1 MGRIR
6 VAVLACLAL
15 VLLAV
20 VPAADAQSPEPR
32 VVGGHTTTIEQY
44 PWQAALVISPDEFPS
59 GFDAHERQFCGGSL
73 ITRSIVL
80 TAAHCVADGDPNCV
94 PATCEDETPN
104 CTPESDPP
112 PGDGTC
118 RLDPDDVDVVLGV
131 TTLSTAGPGQEHLIQ
146 DVSFHPDF
154 DEDTF
159 QNDVGYLVLDAP
171 VTLGAAVA
179 PIDIAGGT
187 ERDIWDP
194 GVLVDV
200 SGWGST
206 FSGGGGVDTLRAA
219 SVPIVADSTCL
230 SEYGPINPLALEGFD
245 PATMVCAG
253 YQQGGVD
260 TCSGDSGGPL
270 EAPLE
275 GGGYR
280 LVGITSWGIGC
291 ALPNLP
297 GIYTRIGEGAPGG
310 LRDDV
315 VATVDELEETFT
327 LQDEEIVGNSGQA
340 RTVPPPPPPSDGG
353 GQVAGAA
360 VSPTPT
366 ATDPFLK
373 CHKIHNKKKRRK
385 CFRKVRAS
393 L

>member
-44 PWQAALVISPDEFPS
+44 PWQTALVISPDEFPS

-104 CTPESDPP
+104 CTPASDPP

-118 RLDPDDVDVVLGV
+118 ELDPDDVDVVLGV

-154 DEDTF
+154 DEGTF

-194 GVLVDV
+194 GVLVEV
-200 SGWGST
+200 SGWGT
-206 FSGGGGVDTLRAA
+206 MFSGGSTVDTLRAA
-219 SVPIVADSTCL
+219 SVPIVADTTCDNPDY
-230 SEYGPINPLALEGFD
+230 YGTEFD
-245 PATMVCAG
+245 PLTMVCAG
-253 YQQGGVD
+253 LESGGVD
-260 TCSGDSGGPL
+260 TCQGDSGGPL

-291 ALPNLP
+291 AQPKKP
-297 GIYTRIGEGAPGG
+297 GVYARIGQGDPVG

-315 VATVDELEETFT
+315 VRKVDELEETFT
-327 LQDEEIVGNSGQA
+327 LPDEEIVGNNGQPRITPA
-340 RTVPPPPPPSDGG
+340 PASPGSAADG
-353 GQVAGAA
+353 QLAGAA
-360 VSPTPT
+360 ANPTPT
-366 ATDPFLK
+366 ANDPFLK
-373 CHKIHNKKKRRK
+373 CQKLHNKKKRRK